1 MIMLSWIIRVAIFGL
16 AAFVVYN
23 LAPVVM
29 AEWQSRDGCPK
40 LGPVPACY
48 LVSAAYAAI
57 GISALLEPRRLTW
70 LFLLGWLPVLLL
82 AATGTTL
89 ELFGRTT
96 CPATAAGTPM
106 CYYSLTVALILLPA
120 FFFARSTLRRVEHT

>member
-1 MIMLSWIIRVAIFGL
+1 MIALSWVIRLAIFGL
-16 AAFVVYN
+16 AAFVIYK

-29 AEWQSRDGCPK
+29 AEWQTQDRCPK

-70 LFLLGWLPVLLL
+70 LFLIGWLPVFLL

-89 ELFGRTT
+89 ELFGRPT
-96 CPATAAGTPM
+96 CPATTDGTPM
-106 CYYSLTVALILLPA
+106 CYYSLAVALILLPA
-120 FFFARSTLRRVEHT
+120 FFFARSNVARIEPA

>member
-16 AAFVVYN
+16 AAFVVYS

-29 AEWQSRDGCPK
+29 AEWQSQDGCLK

-70 LFLLGWLPVLLL
+70 LFLLGWLPVFLL

-106 CYYSLTVALILLPA
+106 CYYSLTVALILLPP

>member
-1 MIMLSWIIRVAIFGL
+1 MIALSWMIRIAIFGL
-16 AAFVVYN
+16 AAFVIYN

-29 AEWQSRDGCPK
+29 AELQSGDGCPK

-57 GISALLEPRRLTW
+57 GISALLDPRRLTW
-70 LFLLGWLPVLLL
+70 LFLTGWLPVFLL

-96 CPATAAGTPM
+96 CPATATGTPM
-106 CYYSLTVALILLPA
+106 CYYSLAAALLLLPA
-120 FFFARSTLRRVEHT
+120 FFFARSVSRTRNRA